1 MMCEAS
7 CFQKL
12 CSALERQSKTAP
24 EIEKAAVLIR
34 NAILEDRLIHV
45 FGTEQLSAALAA
57 DLFFRA
63 GALKH
68 INPILDPTLA
78 PAHGAYRNAMCM
90 EIDNLAPCIL
100 DYYEYVDAGDP
111 ILLIGS
117 DAKLPMFA
125 SALQWAQNK
134 QLKAIA
140 MACRNT
146 DAIQGADV
154 VIPLEECTYQGDGY
168 MSLAAAV
175 LEQIVSMVKTD
186 LPDLSD
192 YVWSGERTVDL
203 QANSEGIDRML
214 YRVRHL

>member
-1 MMCEAS
+1 MMCEVS
-7 CFQKL
+7 YFQNL
-12 CSALERQSKTAP
+12 SSALERQSKTAP
-24 EIEKAAVLIR
+24 ELQKAAELIR
-34 NAILEDRLIHV
+34 KAILEDRLVHV
-45 FGTEQLSAALAA
+45 FGTEQLSSALIA

-68 INPILDPTLA
+68 IDPMLDPTLA

-125 SALQWAQNK
+125 SALQWAQNR
-134 QLKAIA
+134 QLKVIA
-140 MACRNT
+140 MACKNT
-146 DAIQGADV
+146 DAIQGTDV

-175 LEQIVSMVKTD
+175 LEQIVALVKA
-186 LPDLSD
+186 DLSNVLD
-192 YVWSGERTVDL
+192 YVWSGEHSVDL
-203 QANSEGIDRML
+203 EQSRADIDQML